1 MQALRRKQPYRRRAS
16 SGVILRPLSKCRCTK
31 SLCVVIIISY
41 KYCLLFLTSFSISK
55 SASLS
60 AVDGR

>member
-1 MQALRRKQPYRRRAS
+1 MQAPKRKLPYKSRAS
-16 SGVILRPLSKCRCTK
+16 SGVILLPLSRC
-31 SLCVVIIISY
+31 SRICFICVVIVISY
-41 KYCLLFLTSFSISK
+41 KYCLLFLTVLSISK